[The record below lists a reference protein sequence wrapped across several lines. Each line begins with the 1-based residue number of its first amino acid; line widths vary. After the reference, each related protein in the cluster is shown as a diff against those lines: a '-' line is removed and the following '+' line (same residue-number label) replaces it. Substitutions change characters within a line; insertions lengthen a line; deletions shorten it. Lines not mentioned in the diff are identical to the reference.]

1 MSYPIKIKVAA
12 AILNELQACELPSW
26 EDHNS
31 PDVEPEALA
40 SRPLASHT
48 YAVVER
54 SPRTVLVI
62 NNQDEADDVFY
73 AVCSGNFQLYHYRT
87 ACRIADALKPHAK
100 PETVARWRY
109 PYGG

>member
-1 MSYPIKIKVAA
+1 MSYPIRIKVSAP
-12 AILNELQACELPSW
+12 ILEELQHCEYPSW
-26 EDHNS
+26 EDLTS
-31 PDVEPEALA
+31 GLSDPAE
-40 SRPLASHT
+40 RPLESHT
-48 YAVVER
+48 YAVVKR

-62 NNQDEADDVFY
+62 NTPEEADDVFY
-73 AVCSGNFQLYHYRT
+73 AVCSGTFQLYHYRT